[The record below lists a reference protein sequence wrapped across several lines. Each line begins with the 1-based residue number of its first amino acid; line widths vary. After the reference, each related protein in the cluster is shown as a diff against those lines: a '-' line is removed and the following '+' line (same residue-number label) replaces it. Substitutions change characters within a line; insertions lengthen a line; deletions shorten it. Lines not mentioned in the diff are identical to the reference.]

1 MLIRDFTEEGKD
13 RLKDIISDIERKQL
27 CEFTDKIGDK
37 FIGIFGGTNIHKNI
51 NNLNRFHE
59 KIMDKNNTTKGQIDT
74 IFSEVET
81 VDVETSRSI
90 ENINELLKRFNN
102 KLEQL
107 TSVMNPAPNGVYGA
121 GALGKPNAEFR
132 FILESDERMNTVNM
146 YINQLMSKNEDGSII
161 YNWDKLQEVMRKD
174 PKDVTNAE
182 YAALLVMYDSLSRL
196 DENGEV
202 VIDTASLQK
211 FIECLYILDK
221 IETNITSNCTGVV
234 TYKFKT
240 SPVCIQL
247 NNLYKNMVDKEVG
260 QNIDAYFTAGATS
273 EILAKR
279 QLCSMQ
285 VFKSTILNE
294 VCTTINDIRYSDPTL
309 SRVITKVDIRVQ
321 KVNKYSNEY
330 KITTSGNIK
339 GFYEKDMTIYMFNSD
354 NSGIINNET
363 KKIAESLKKDELVE
377 GINKLSDQ
385 TKSEIIDVAWGAAEK
400 FIGKKGVFAGKYGVE
415 LGKNHI
421 EIAEFNKKMDKIGEA
436 VEINNYLDALYIGS
450 SISAYDNNI
459 KVNYAYVNEEK
470 LKIAIEAYNKH
481 TNHQLSINKILKD
494 INSETNISTEVKDYV
509 EWKVYNNKIIEDFKE
524 RNGE

>member
-132 FILESDERMNTVNM
+132 FILESDERMNTVKM
-146 YINQLMSKNEDGSII
+146 YINQLMSKNEDGSI
-161 YNWDKLQEVMRKD
+161 
-174 PKDVTNAE
+174 
-182 YAALLVMYDSLSRL
+182 SRL

-294 VCTTINDIRYSDPTL
+294 VCTSINDIRYSDPTL

-385 TKSEIIDVAWGAAEK
+385 TKSEIIDVAWGQLK
-400 FIGKKGVFAGKYGVE
+400 SLLKKKEFLQESME
-415 LGKNHI
+415 LN
-421 EIAEFNKKMDKIGEA
+421 
-436 VEINNYLDALYIGS
+436 
-450 SISAYDNNI
+450 
-459 KVNYAYVNEEK
+459 
-470 LKIAIEAYNKH
+470 
-481 TNHQLSINKILKD
+481 
-494 INSETNISTEVKDYV
+494 
-509 EWKVYNNKIIEDFKE
+509 
-524 RNGE
+524 